1 MTQSGHGISGTSLRN
16 GRLLPVRRRASADA
30 SLATIWLVR
39 DGRWVFSQRRCELA
53 EHHQDRDQEDQR
65 KAAANDSDR
74 NLDRKR
80 ICDADGVA
88 KNVDQPFHVVSP
100 GEVEREAQLNLR
112 AARQEASKHG
122 HEWQATTA
130 CTDVRY
136 WHLADITSYAAHV
149 RFRG

>member
-1 MTQSGHGISGTSLRN
+1 MEISGTSLRN
-16 GRLLPVRRRASADA
+16 GRFLPVRRRASADA
-30 SLATIWLVR
+30 SLARIWLAR
-39 DGRWVFSQRRCELA
+39 DGRCTFSQPSCELA
-53 EHHQDRDQEDQR
+53 EHHQGRDQEDQR
-65 KAAANDSDR
+65 KATANDSDR

-100 GEVEREAQLNLR
+100 GEVEHEAQLNLR
-112 AARQEASKHG
+112 AARQEVSKHG

-130 CTDVRY
+130 CTDVRN
-136 WHLADITSYAAHV
+136 WHLADIDLCSANV